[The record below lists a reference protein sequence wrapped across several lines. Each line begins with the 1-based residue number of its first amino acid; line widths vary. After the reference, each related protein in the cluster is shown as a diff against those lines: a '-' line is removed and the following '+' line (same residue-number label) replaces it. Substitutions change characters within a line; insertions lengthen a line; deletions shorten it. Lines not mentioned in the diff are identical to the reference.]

1 MRISG
6 WVVALATGLA
16 FCMPA
21 FADDRPADPLAHA
34 DPQVL
39 FKGMVREADVSLL
52 FAYLRS
58 ALIAASQGKD
68 APPPEELNRR
78 AQALGDELK
87 LRGTLAGLLVLGA
100 IEHSARQALREPPS
114 FIAPPAA
121 PLTPPH

>member
-1 MRISG
+1 MRIRG
-6 WVVALATGLA
+6 WVVALAAGLA

-21 FADDRPADPLAHA
+21 SADDRPVDPLAQL
-34 DPQVL
+34 DPEAL
-39 FKGMVREADVSLL
+39 FGGMVREADVALL

-58 ALIAASQGKD
+58 ALIAASQGKHV
-68 APPPEELNRR
+68 PPPEELNRR

-100 IEHSARQALREPPS
+100 IEHSARQALREPLP

-121 PLTPPH
+121 PLTPSH

>member
-1 MRISG
+1 MNIGR
-6 WVVALATGLA
+6 WVVALVAGLA
-16 FCMPA
+16 CCMPA
-21 FADDRPADPLAHA
+21 SADDRAADPLAHA
-34 DPQVL
+34 DPQAL

-58 ALIAASQGKD
+58 ALIAASQGKHV
-68 APPPEELNRR
+68 PPPEELNRR